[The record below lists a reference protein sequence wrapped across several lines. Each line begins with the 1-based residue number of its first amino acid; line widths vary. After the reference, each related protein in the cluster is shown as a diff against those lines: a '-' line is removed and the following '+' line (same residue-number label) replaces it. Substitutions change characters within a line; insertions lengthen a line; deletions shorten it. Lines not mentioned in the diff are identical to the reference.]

1 MKNQLLPKNLL
12 ILVLVAIFAT
22 FFISFIG
29 FTMSKNAFPSLLEI
43 WNQWDTRHYIEIAK
57 NGYQNFSG
65 SEFNIAFFPLYPA
78 LIKIFTLIFRDYV
91 LSALLV
97 ANIAYIAASVF
108 LYKLVLKDFS
118 EKIAFRTVFYLSIF
132 PAAYFLHAGYCGSLL
147 LFLSIASLYYARK
160 EKWFWAGSLGLL
172 ASLTKITG
180 VILLPVLLI
189 EYLFQRKFRLK
200 DIKTNILWLGL
211 APLGFLYYLFINYQ
225 VFGNA
230 FKFLEIQKNHWG
242 KTLALPWKGL
252 LGAIESFKWRSP
264 SEYITVAGAEI
275 VFALLGL
282 FLIILAFKYL
292 RFSYGVFAILN
303 WLIITST
310 SFWLSIPRHTLW
322 LFPIFIVLALI
333 TNKRPALH
341 YSITI
346 ICLMLYS
353 TFLIFF
359 IQGYWAW

>member
-12 ILVLVAIFAT
+12 VVIFVAILAT

-43 WNQWDTRHYIEIAK
+43 WNRWDTRHYIEIAK
-57 NGYQNFSG
+57 NGYDAG
-65 SEFNIAFFPLYPA
+65 KEFNIAFFPLYPM

-91 LSALLV
+91 LSALMV
-97 ANIAYIAASVF
+97 SNIAYIAASVF

-132 PAAYFLHAGYCGSLL
+132 PTAYFLHAGYCESLL

-189 EYLFQRKFRLK
+189 EYLFQKKFRLK
-200 DIKTNILWLGL
+200 DIKTNILWLAL

-225 VFGNA
+225 MFGDA
-230 FKFLEIQKNHWG
+230 FRFLEIMKNYWH
-242 KTLALPWKGL
+242 KTLVWPWKGFL
-252 LGAIESFKWRSP
+252 WAAQGFKWRSP
-264 SEYITVAGAEI
+264 AEFITMAGGEI
-275 VFALLGL
+275 IFALLGL

-292 RFSYGVFAILN
+292 RPSYGAYAILV
-303 WLIITST
+303 WLIMTST
-310 SFWLSIPRHTLW
+310 SFWLSIPRYTLW

-333 TNKRPALH
+333 TKKRPVLH
-341 YSITI
+341 YPITI
-346 ICLMLYS
+346 ICLILYS
-353 TFLIFF
+353 TSLISF